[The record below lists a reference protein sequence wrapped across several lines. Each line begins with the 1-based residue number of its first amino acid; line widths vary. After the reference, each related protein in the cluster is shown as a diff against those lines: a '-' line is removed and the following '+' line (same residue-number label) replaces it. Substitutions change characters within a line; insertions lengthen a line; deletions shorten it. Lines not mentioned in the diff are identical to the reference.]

1 MKIRTI
7 IFFVMLCSLLNYGQ
21 EFKKTATAGFVFLQ
35 LPVTARSASLGESSV
50 ALADM
55 GSGSFFTNPAGMGFN
70 EKQHSFSASYSPWIA
85 DIKHYAA
92 AYSLNTD
99 FGVIALGALAV
110 DYGTMPK
117 TKRTAGQKVYE
128 VLGNFSANA
137 LAVGLSYSRALTDKF
152 SFGVTVKYVR
162 EGIDDYSAS
171 NILFDGGVLYYTGLS
186 SLRIGAS
193 IQNFGVETKYI
204 NDPFKMPS
212 VLKLGLAAELLGDM
226 KSEYRVTGI
235 VEALHPN
242 DGDEKMNAGLEVGWK
257 NMIFLRGGYKFFYDE
272 ETWSFGVGL
281 TPSAQIPVGVDFSFA
296 DYGRLGNILRFT
308 LNLNY

>member
-1 MKIRTI
+1 MKIK
-7 IFFVMLCSLLNYGQ
+7 SLILLLVIVQ
-21 EFKKTATAGFVFLQ
+21 ALLVAQDFKKTATAGFVFLQ

-55 GSGSFFTNPAGMGFN
+55 GVSSVFTNPAGMGFN
-70 EKQHSFSASYSPWIA
+70 DRQHSFTASYSPWIA
-85 DIKHYAA
+85 EIKHYAA
-92 AYSLNTD
+92 AYSYNTD
-99 FGVIALGALAV
+99 FGVFALGAVAV
-110 DYGTMPK
+110 DYGTMQK
-117 TKRTAGQKVYE
+117 TKRTTGQKVYD

-137 LAVGLSYSRALTDKF
+137 IALGLSYSRALTDKF
-152 SFGVTVKYVR
+152 SFGLTVKYVR
-162 EGIDDYSAS
+162 EGIDNYSAT
-171 NILFDGGVLYYTGLS
+171 NVLFDGGVLYYTGLG

-212 VLKLGLAAELLGDM
+212 VLKLGIASELIGNM
-226 KSEYRVTGI
+226 QSEIRVTGI

-242 DGDEKMNAGLEVGWK
+242 DGDERVNAGLELGWK
-257 NMIFLRGGYKFFYDE
+257 NMVMLRGGYKFFYDE
-272 ETWSFGVGL
+272 ETWSLGVGV
-281 TPSAQIPVGVDFSFA
+281 TPSTQIPVGVDFSYA